1 MAVGTALPWLA
12 IGLILKLATNI
23 ENTYVTMVFE
33 TMLPLLGTGMSLF
46 FVADWAN
53 EKLGLLKVDSSE
65 VHESASVS
73 SEQLVKS
80 RNTES
85 LNASYSEDITEEH

>member
-1 MAVGTALPWLA
+1 
-12 IGLILKLATNI
+12 
-23 ENTYVTMVFE
+23 MVFE

-65 VHESASVS
+65 VHESASAS